1 MSEARGRLR
10 WGILACAALL
20 AACGG
25 GDEGDEPEKS
35 GSILSPPSGNHA
47 PTISGAPGTTIAAGA
62 AYTFTPTAGDGDG
75 DALIFGVD
83 AKPAWA
89 TFDTKTG
96 ELTGTPAVADT
107 GVYRAIVVWVSDG
120 KTATQL
126 PAFDLTVTSPSPTNR
141 APQISGTP
149 PTTAVA
155 GTAYS
160 FTPAASDLD
169 GDPLSYTIA
178 NRPAWASF
186 SATTGRLSGT
196 PAVANAGTYADIT
209 ITVSDGREAASLVP
223 FTLVVDVPNS
233 TPTISGTPP
242 SSVEAG
248 GMYSFTPTAE
258 DADGDVLTFT
268 VTGAPGWAAFDP
280 SSGRLSG
287 TPAPGDVGTASNIV
301 IRTSDGAASAALAP
315 FAITVTAASG
325 NRAPTISGSPQTS
338 SMQGT
343 LYSFQPAASDPDSDP
358 LTFTIANKPAWAT
371 FSTATGKLQGTPGAA
386 DVRAYNNI
394 VIGVTDGKAAVA
406 LPAFT
411 LTVASTNTPPTITG
425 SPATRVNAGTAYSF
439 TPTASDVNGNPL
451 TFSIVNKPS
460 WAAFSTA
467 TGKLD
472 GTPAAS
478 DAGLYANIRISVSDG
493 QDKANLAAFAITV
506 NRVPTISGS
515 PGTQATIGSLYSFTP
530 IASDPDGD
538 TLTFGINGNKPAWA
552 TFSTSTGKLEGTPPA
567 GAANAAGIVISV
579 SDGKGGTAALPAFGI
594 TVAAANR
601 APTIS
606 GAPLTSIAV
615 GSLYSFTPQASDPD
629 GDTLTFGINANKPS
643 WATFTAATGKLE
655 GTPPLGA
662 LGANGIVISVSDGK
676 GGTASLAAFA
686 ITVVGLNGPPTI
698 SGTPP
703 TSATVGSAY
712 SFTPTASDPDRDTLT
727 FAIVNKPAWAAF
739 SASSGTLSGTPPAG
753 ASGAS
758 NVVISV
764 SDGKGGSASLPSF
777 NIAMANRAPTIS
789 GTPAT
794 QVTAGAAYA
803 FQPLGSDPDGDTLT
817 YSIGPSKP
825 SWATFTPSTGRLS
838 GTPAAADAGT
848 TSNIVISVS
857 DGRGGA
863 ATLAAFA
870 VTVTNSAPTISGSPA
885 TSANAGSQYTFTPT
899 ASDPDPNPSLT
910 FSIANKP
917 SWATFTASTG
927 RLQGTPAA
935 TDAGSTFANITI
947 SVSDGKASASLPA
960 FTITVPNR
968 APTISGTPATQ
979 VMQGTA
985 YSFQPTASD
994 PDGNT
999 LTFSI
1004 ANKPSWATFTPSTGK
1019 LSGTPTAGDVGTTS
1033 GIVISV
1039 DDGKGGSASLA
1050 AFAVTVQ
1057 AVTTGSALLTW
1068 VPPTQNTDGTALVNL
1083 ASYKVYWGTTQGNYP
1098 SSAVL
1103 NSPSATSYLVDN
1115 LVPGTYFFV
1124 VTAVNSQ
1131 GAESQFSNTASKV
1144 IQ

>member
-1 MSEARGRLR
+1 MTDGRGSWR
-10 WGILACAALL
+10 WGILALAALL
-20 AACGG
+20 TACGEGG
-25 GDEGDEPEKS
+25 GDDPEKS
-35 GSILSPPSGNHA
+35 GAVESPPGNHA
-47 PTISGAPGTTIAAGA
+47 PTISGAPGTAIAAGA
-62 AYTFTPTAGDGDG
+62 AYSFIPTAGDDDG

-83 AKPAWA
+83 AKPVWA

-96 ELTGTPAVADT
+96 ALTGTPTVGDA
-107 GVYRAIVVWVSDG
+107 GLYRAIVVWVSDG
-120 KTATQL
+120 KITTPL
-126 PAFDLTVTSPSPTNR
+126 PAFDLMVTSPSPTNR
-141 APQISGTP
+141 APQIGGTP
-149 PTTAVA
+149 PTAAVA

-160 FTPAASDLD
+160 FTPSGSDPD
-169 GDPLSYTIA
+169 GDPLTYTIA

-196 PAVANAGTYADIT
+196 PAVANAGTYADIV
-209 ITVSDGREAASLVP
+209 ITVSDGHEAASLAP

-233 TPTISGTPP
+233 APTISGTPP
-242 SSVEAG
+242 SSVEVG
-248 GMYSFTPTAE
+248 GTYSFTPTA
-258 DADGDVLTFT
+258 DDDDGDVLTFT
-268 VTGAPGWAAFDP
+268 ATGAPAWAVLDP
-280 SSGRLSG
+280 STGRLSG
-287 TPAPGDVGTASNIV
+287 TPAAGDVGTVSNIV
-301 IRTSDGAASAALAP
+301 IRASDGAASAALSP
-315 FAITVTAASG
+315 FAITVTAASS
-325 NRAPTISGSPQTS
+325 NRAPTISGSPPTS
-338 SMQGT
+338 AMQGT
-343 LYSFQPAASDPDSDP
+343 LYSFQPTASDPDNDP
-358 LTFTIANKPAWAT
+358 VTFTIANKPSWAT
-371 FSTATGKLQGTPGAA
+371 FSTSTGRLSGTPGAA
-386 DVRAYNNI
+386 NVRAYRNI
-394 VIGVTDGKAAVA
+394 VIGVTDGKAAAA

-411 LTVASTNTPPTITG
+411 ITVASSNTPPTITG

-439 TPTASDVNGNPL
+439 TPTASDANGNSL

-460 WAAFSTA
+460 WATFSTA

-493 QDKANLAAFAITV
+493 QDTANLAAFAITV

-530 IASDPDGD
+530 AASDPDGD
-538 TLTFGINGNKPAWA
+538 TLTFSISNKPSWA
-552 TFSTSTGKLEGTPPA
+552 TFSTSTGKLEGTPPT
-567 GAANAAGIVISV
+567 GAANATGIVISV

-594 TVAAANR
+594 TVGTANR
-601 APTIS
+601 APTIT
-606 GAPLTSIAV
+606 GTPLTSIAV

-629 GDTLTFGINANKPS
+629 GDTLTFSINANKPS
-643 WATFTAATGKLE
+643 WATFSTSTGKLE
-655 GTPPLGA
+655 GTPPAGA

-686 ITVVGLNGPPTI
+686 IVVVGLNAPPTI

-703 TSATVGSAY
+703 TSATVGTAY
-712 SFTPTASDPDRDTLT
+712 SFVPTASDPDQDALT
-727 FAIVNKPAWAAF
+727 FAIVNKPAWASF
-739 SASSGTLSGTPPAG
+739 STSSGALSGTPPAG
-753 ASGAS
+753 ASGAN

-789 GTPAT
+789 GTPST
-794 QVTAGAAYA
+794 TVTAGASYA
-803 FQPLGSDPDGDTLT
+803 FQPAGNDPDGDTLT
-817 YSIGPSKP
+817 YSIGASKP
-825 SWATFTPSTGRLS
+825 SWATFTPSTGRLA

-857 DGRGGA
+857 DGRGGT

-917 SWATFTASTG
+917 SWATFSTSTG

-935 TDAGSTFANITI
+935 TDAGSSFANITI
-947 SVSDGKASASLPA
+947 SVSDGKASASLAA

-1004 ANKPSWATFTPSTGK
+1004 VNKPSWATFTPSTGK

-1068 VPPTQNTDGTALVNL
+1068 VPPTQNTDGSALINL

-1098 SSAVL
+1098 NSAAV
-1103 NSPSATSYLVDN
+1103 NDASATTYLVEN

-1131 GAESQFSNTASKV
+1131 GTESQFSNTASKV

>member
-538 TLTFGINGNKPAWA
+538 TLTFGINGNKP
-552 TFSTSTGKLEGTPPA
+552 
-567 GAANAAGIVISV
+567 
-579 SDGKGGTAALPAFGI
+579 
-594 TVAAANR
+594 
-601 APTIS
+601 
-606 GAPLTSIAV
+606 
-615 GSLYSFTPQASDPD
+615 
-629 GDTLTFGINANKPS
+629 S

-870 VTVTNSAPTISGSPA
+870 VTVTNSAPTISG
-885 TSANAGSQYTFTPT
+885 
-899 ASDPDPNPSLT
+899 
-910 FSIANKP
+910 
-917 SWATFTASTG
+917 
-927 RLQGTPAA
+927 
-935 TDAGSTFANITI
+935 
-947 SVSDGKASASLPA
+947 
-960 FTITVPNR
+960 
-968 APTISGTPATQ
+968 TPATQ

-1098 SSAVL
+1098 SSAVV